1 MEEYTILLI
10 DDEKS
15 IRDTLKIVL
24 ESAGYKVF
32 TAKDGFEGLEYVEK
46 NLVDILITDLKMPE
60 MNGLEVMEKALKI
73 DPSIEVIFISAYADV
88 ESAVKAMKMGAF
100 DYVQKSFSNDELLLI
115 VEKAIER
122 RNLLNE
128 NAMLKRQLEGEY
140 DWGGVIGKSSK
151 MQRIFSMIDRIAN
164 SKATVLI
171 TGETGVGKDVIAR
184 LIHKR
189 SLRRDKKYVV
199 VNCGAIPE
207 NLIESELFGHE
218 KGAFTGAINTKIGK
232 FEQADGGTIFLDEIG
247 ELPLSMQVKL
257 LRVLQEEEIERVGS
271 LDNIKVDIRVIAAT
285 NRDILAEVKK
295 GNFRAD
301 LYYRLNVINLEIPPL
316 RERRED
322 IPILALKFLDEFS
335 QEYKKNLKLID
346 IGTLDILMKYNWPGN
361 VRELKNVMERAVVVS
376 DEKDEVLRKEYLP
389 MEIYDSI
396 PSKYCFLDDG
406 MTLKEYE
413 KLIIINTLKKN
424 NGNKTKSAR
433 ELGCRRQTLYN
444 KIKEYD
450 IDI

>member
-1 MEEYTILLI
+1 MGKYTILLV

-24 ESAGYKVF
+24 ENAGYEVF
-32 TAKDGFEGLEYVEK
+32 TAKDGFEGLKYVEK
-46 NLVDILITDLKMPE
+46 NLIDILITDLRMPE
-60 MNGLEVMEKALKI
+60 MNGLELMKKVLKI
-73 DPSIEVIFISAYADV
+73 DSSIEVIFISAYADI
-88 ESAVKAMKMGAF
+88 ESAVKAIKMGAF

-122 RNLLNE
+122 KSLLNE
-128 NAMLKRQLEGEY
+128 NAIFKRQLKGEY
-140 DWGGVIGKSSK
+140 DWDGVIGKSPK

-171 TGETGVGKDVIAR
+171 TGETGVGKDVIAK

-189 SLRRDKKYVV
+189 SLRRDNEYVV

-247 ELPLSMQVKL
+247 ELPISMQVKL

-271 LDNIKVDIRVIAAT
+271 IESIKVDIRVVAAT
-285 NRDILAEVKK
+285 NKDILSEVKK

-301 LYYRLNVINLEIPPL
+301 LYYRLNVISLEIPPL
-316 RERRED
+316 RERKED
-322 IPILALKFLDEFS
+322 IPILATKFMEEFNR
-335 QEYKKNLKLID
+335 EYRKSLNLID
-346 IGTLDILMKYNWPGN
+346 IETLDILINYNWLGN
-361 VRELKNVMERAVVVS
+361 VRELKNVIERAVVVAN
-376 DEKDEVLRKEYLP
+376 ENDEVLRKEHLP
-389 MEIYDSI
+389 LEMIENI
-396 PSKYCFLDDG
+396 PEEQNVINEGL
-406 MTLKEYE
+406 TLKEYE
-413 KLIIINTLKKN
+413 RIIISNALKKN
-424 NGNKTKSAR
+424 NGNKTKTAR
-433 ELGCRRQTLYN
+433 ELGFRRQTLYN
-444 KIKEYD
+444 KIKEYNMD
-450 IDI
+450 V